1 MKSSCIALLF
11 LGLSAVF
18 ADNLRVESKG
28 NSKPSKPKPSDDDK
42 PKPKKGDISEEEVLK
57 ALADWGNG
65 LVSIAQ
71 ASAANRVSVATNVI
85 NAAYN
90 YQEGIVLFKPTLA
103 SVVPFRTTFE
113 SALSYFIGGNPAY
126 AEDGS
131 GFATNPWKSVAFEV
145 DGRILPGKVAVVM
158 GYKLLTKTDDT
169 VTTAHFSMVFVRDE
183 ETGDPKII
191 QHHSSLPYSA

>member
-1 MKSSCIALLF
+1 MKASCIALFF
-11 LGLSAVF
+11 LSLGGAVF
-18 ADNLRVESKG
+18 ADNLRVESK
-28 NSKPSKPKPSDDDK
+28 SKPKPKPSDDDDK
-42 PKPKKGDISEEEVLK
+42 PKPRKGDISEQEVRK

-71 ASAANRVSVATNVI
+71 ASAANRVTVATNVI

-90 YQEGIVLFKPTLA
+90 YEEGIVLFKPTLA
-103 SVVPFRTTFE
+103 AAAPFRTTFE
-113 SALSYFIGGNPAY
+113 GALSYFIGGNSAY

-131 GFATNPWKSVAFEV
+131 GFATNPWKSVAFDV
-145 DGRILPGKVAVVM
+145 DGRIIPGEHAVVM
-158 GYKLLTKTDDT
+158 GYKYLMKTDDT
-169 VTTAHFSMVFVRDE
+169 VVTAHFSMVFVRDE